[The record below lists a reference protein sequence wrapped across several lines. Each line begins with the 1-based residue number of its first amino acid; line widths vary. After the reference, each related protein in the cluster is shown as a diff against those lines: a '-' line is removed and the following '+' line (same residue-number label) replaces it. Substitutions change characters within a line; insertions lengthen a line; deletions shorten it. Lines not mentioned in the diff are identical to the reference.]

1 MGIRSKAVVAAATL
15 ALAGVCTPS
24 YGADTFPSQDSC
36 HVTNNNTPVGNCG
49 PFTQLYHD
57 SFSTTLAVGKV
68 SGCAGDGNFLCSG
81 LTGTPYAATLGA
93 YPDGWPDTAT
103 QRGYAQ
109 GGYYRPQSTIS
120 VVQQSSSDGQL
131 EVKMTSDGTVNK
143 VAAVV
148 PRSCMNLRYGKF
160 SERFIV
166 RTRTAGFKTVPLHYG
181 PKGEEVD
188 YPEAGGDF
196 SQDPISVFTHG
207 FTESATDVAPNN
219 SWTSWHTYT
228 QERVPGQIRFY
239 LDGSLVKT
247 LNSDYPVATDWIL
260 QSESA
265 LNNQRAA
272 AGSSVTID
280 TTWVACYKYTG

>member
-1 MGIRSKAVVAAATL
+1 MDIRSKAAVAAATL
-15 ALAGVCTPS
+15 ALAGLCTPA
-24 YGADTFPSQDSC
+24 YGAGTFTLVYS
-36 HVTNNNTPVGNCG
+36 
-49 PFTQLYHD
+49 D
-57 SFSTTLAVGKV
+57 SFNETAPQGAF
-68 SGCAGDGNFLCSG
+68 SGCAGDGDFKCAG
-81 LTGTPYAATLGA
+81 LKAAHPHYYSTLGA
-93 YPDGWPDTAT
+93 YPNGWPDTAT

-120 VVQQSSSDGQL
+120 VIRQSNGDGQL
-131 EVKMTSDGTVNK
+131 RVKMTSDGTVNK

-148 PRSCMNLRYGKF
+148 PRKCMNMRYGKF
-160 SERFIV
+160 SERFVV

-181 PKGEEVD
+181 PNGEEVD

-207 FTESATDVAPNN
+207 FKESATDVAPNG

-228 QERVPGQIRFY
+228 QERVPGQLRFY
-239 LDGSLVKT
+239 LDGRLVKT
-247 LNSDYPVATDWIL
+247 VGSDYPVATDWIL

-265 LNNQRAA
+265 LNNQQAA

-280 TTWVACYKYTG
+280 TTWVSCYKYTG